1 MTATH
6 SSESYLRETAL
17 AGLATGLRSSVG
29 LAALIESGSPGLPSL
44 LAQPAPRAL
53 ARLGVAAELV
63 NDKLP
68 SMHSRLEPG
77 PLAGRAVFAGM
88 AAAILARGAGRP
100 VVPAVIFGSAA
111 ALASA
116 RVGHDARVAA
126 SQRCWP
132 LVVAVTEDALA
143 LSLARAAARPGRDR

>member
-1 MTATH
+1 MAATD
-6 SSESYLRETAL
+6 SSELYLRKAAL
-17 AGLATGLRSSVG
+17 AGLGTGLRSTVG
-29 LAALIESGSPGLPSL
+29 LAALIESGTPGLASL
-44 LAQPAPRAL
+44 LTQPVPRAL
-53 ARLGVAAELV
+53 ARLGVAVELV
-63 NDKLP
+63 RDKLP

-88 AAAILARGAGRP
+88 AGAILARGAGRP
-100 VVPAVIFGSAA
+100 VLPAVIIGSAA

-143 LSLARAAARPGRDR
+143 LSLARAAARPGLDR